1 MIFVLAIAVAVSRL
15 FVCFPQVRV
24 FNCTMSSLVELAP
37 VLRMASHSP
46 SAQFKLNLSLLLLQS
61 SSSVTMAM
69 SQDSSFKLKVVG
81 DDGRR
86 HTAVDTHKDASKENM
101 FNALSKLDK
110 DGDGAFRVEDLMRVM
125 EDQQK
130 MLKTVRSQRYALV
143 AFTVVIIL
151 LFGVNLASS
160 VLSLSLM
167 KDMSVQFC

>member
-37 VLRMASHSP
+37 VLWMASHSP

-69 SQDSSFKLKVVG
+69 SQDSFKLKVVG
-81 DDGRR
+81 GDGHR
-86 HTAVDTHKDASKENM
+86 HTLVDTHKDVSKENM
-101 FNALSKLDK
+101 FNALSKLDR
-110 DGDGAFRVEDLMRVM
+110 DGDGAFRMEDLLGVM
-125 EDQQK
+125 EDQQQ
-130 MLKTVRSQRYALV
+130 MSKTVRSQRYALV

>member
-1 MIFVLAIAVAVSRL
+1 
-15 FVCFPQVRV
+15 
-24 FNCTMSSLVELAP
+24 MSSLVELAP

-69 SQDSSFKLKVVG
+69 SQDSFKLKVVG
-81 DDGRR
+81 GDGHW
-86 HTAVDTHKDASKENM
+86 HTLVDTHKDVSKENM
-101 FNALSKLDK
+101 FNALSKLDR
-110 DGDGAFRVEDLMRVM
+110 DGDGAFRMEDLLGVM

-130 MLKTVRSQRYALV
+130 MSKTVRSQRYALV
-143 AFTVVIIL
+143 AFTVVIVL

-167 KDMSVQFC
+167 KDMSVQRFSIRCPQGAPHC